1 MMKNIENREPLLWIG
16 LLCLISLWAIEICA
30 QGKSASATA
39 NVTVTI
45 VSPIGIEKKSDLRFG
60 DIVGGKGGGAVS
72 VEAENSIL
80 LRGAVSLGPS
90 NGKSVSTARFLV
102 TGSPHATYTI
112 VLPPSLT
119 LTRQGGSEVLIMD
132 EIQSKPSETGRLS
145 NKGEQT
151 VTVGGTIHIEENQ
164 PIGIYESLEGL
175 SVTVS
180 YQ

>member
-1 MMKNIENREPLLWIG
+1 MKNMENIEFFLWIG
-16 LLCLISLWAIEICA
+16 FLCLISLWGIKICA
-30 QGKSASATA
+30 QEKSASATA

-45 VSPIGIEKKSDLRFG
+45 VNPIRIEKKSDLIFG
-60 DIVGGKGGGAVS
+60 DIVGGKGGGAVR

-80 LRGAVSLGPS
+80 LRGAVSLGLS
-90 NGKSVSTARFLV
+90 NGKSVSTAKFLV

-112 VLPPSLT
+112 VLPLSLT

-132 EIQSKPSETGRLS
+132 EIQSTPSESGRLS

-151 VTVGGTIHIEENQ
+151 VTVGGTIHLEENQ
-164 PIGIYESLEGL
+164 PIGIYESSEGL

>member
-1 MMKNIENREPLLWIG
+1 MKNMENIAFFLWIG

-30 QGKSASATA
+30 QEKSASATA
-39 NVTVTI
+39 DVTVTI
-45 VSPIGIEKKSDLRFG
+45 VNPIRIEKKSDLIFG
-60 DIVGGKGGGAVS
+60 DIIRGKGRGAVR

-80 LRGAVSLGPS
+80 LRGGVSLGPS
-90 NGKSVSTARFLV
+90 NGKSVSAAKFLI

-112 VLPPSLT
+112 VVPLSLT

-132 EIQSKPSETGRLS
+132 EIQSTPFETGRLS

-164 PIGIYESLEGL
+164 PIGIYESSEGL